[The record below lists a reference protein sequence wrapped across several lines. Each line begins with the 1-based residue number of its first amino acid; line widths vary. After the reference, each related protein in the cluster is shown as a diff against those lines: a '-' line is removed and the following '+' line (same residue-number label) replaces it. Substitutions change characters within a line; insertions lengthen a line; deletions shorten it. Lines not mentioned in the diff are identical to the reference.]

1 MNQRTAQRRTK
12 RNERGF
18 SMTEL
23 VVVVFIILVV
33 AAIAIPNAV
42 QAWYNAQ
49 LRASAAELS
58 DFFQQARMLAARK
71 NGAYPVLYQT
81 TLTLT
86 TMVRG
91 RRQLQPLQVSQ
102 SSRWPGNLTWPL
114 ARQPAARS
122 PLPSR
127 FPQIRRREH
136 LAITPVLSGF
146 RLAACRASTTPAQ
159 PPLRAR
165 RPRRPIS
172 FTT

>member
-71 NGAYPVLYQT
+71 NGDFN
-81 TLTLT
+81 
-86 TMVRG
+86 R
-91 RRQLQPLQVSQ
+91 
-102 SSRWPGNLTWPL
+102 
-114 ARQPAARS
+114 
-122 PLPSR
+122 
-127 FPQIRRREH
+127 
-136 LAITPVLSGF
+136 
-146 RLAACRASTTPAQ
+146 CR
-159 PPLRAR
+159 
-165 RPRRPIS
+165 
-172 FTT
+172 